1 MQDSTFYF
9 RFFFL
14 ILMPESFDK
23 HFKLL
28 HFKKK
33 KLYSEFR
40 QIFIELTYKQWQIN
54 ISVARKEH
62 NFRKHNKKTWRYFFS
77 LLIFLRVSYR
87 NIANI
92 INISFLKILKNFD
105 ANIFF

>member
-33 KLYSEFR
+33 NYILNFVKYLSNLHINNDR
-40 QIFIELTYKQWQIN
+40 LT
-54 ISVARKEH
+54 
-62 NFRKHNKKTWRYFFS
+62 FP
-77 LLIFLRVSYR
+77 
-87 NIANI
+87 
-92 INISFLKILKNFD
+92 
-105 ANIFF
+105 